1 MNPIINI
8 VDAVLVGDY
17 CLRLTFDDGKAQTVD
32 FKPFLT
38 HSHHPDIRAY
48 LEPARFSSFRL
59 EFGEL
64 VLGDYD
70 LCFPVIDLYQNQL
83 EHRTIHEAA
92 A

>member
-1 MNPIINI
+1 MNQIINI

-17 CLRLTFDDGKAQTVD
+17 CLKLTFDDGKAQTVN

-64 VLGDYD
+64 VWGDYD

-83 EHRTIHEAA
+83 EHRNIHEAA

>member
-1 MNPIINI
+1 MNQIINI

-17 CLRLTFDDGKAQTVD
+17 CLKLTFDDGKAQTVN

-83 EHRTIHEAA
+83 EHRNIHEAA

>member
-48 LEPARFSSFRL
+48 LEPTRFSSFRL

-64 VLGDYD
+64 VWGDYD